1 LVLFV
6 VPVFVGVYALV
17 APALKRRFGLLG
29 LVVVAYAMW
38 ALLGRLTSLAA
49 APGERQ
55 GLGNL
60 ALLADLIGAVALV
73 IICVQV
79 QRRSEAGSAAIN
91 AARAL
96 AIGAALENAIVLAG
110 LILIVQMA
118 P

>member
-1 LVLFV
+1 M
-6 VPVFVGVYALV
+6 PVYVGVYALV
-17 APALKRRFGLLG
+17 APSVKRRFGLLG

-38 ALLGRLTSLAA
+38 ALLGRLTSLAYTA
-49 APGERQ
+49 PPGERQ
-55 GLGNL
+55 DLGNL

-79 QRRSEAGSAAIN
+79 QRRRDAGSAAGN

-96 AIGAALENAIVLAG
+96 AVGAALVSAIVLAG

>member
-1 LVLFV
+1 
-6 VPVFVGVYALV
+6 VPVYVGLYALI
-17 APALKRRFGLLG
+17 APAVKRRFGLLG
-29 LVVVAYAMW
+29 LVVAAYGMW
-38 ALLGRLTSLAA
+38 ALPGRLTSLAYTA
-49 APGERQ
+49 PPGERQ

-60 ALLADLIGAVALV
+60 ALLADLIGAMALV

-79 QRRSEAGSAAIN
+79 QRRPDSGTVAGN

-96 AIGAALENAIVLAG
+96 AIGAALVSAIVLAG